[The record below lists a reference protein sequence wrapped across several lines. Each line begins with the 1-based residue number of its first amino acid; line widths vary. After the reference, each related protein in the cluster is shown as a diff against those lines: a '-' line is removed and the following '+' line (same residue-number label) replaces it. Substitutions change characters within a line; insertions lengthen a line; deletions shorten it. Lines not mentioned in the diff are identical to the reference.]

1 MSQKEIQESL
11 ELLEKDWDVDPILHD
26 FVLGKYT
33 DVTDFSLI
41 VKNVVFHIPY
51 LPKNTFYGNVIGLIV
66 TIVVIGKVVYRSHLM
81 I

>member
-41 VKNVVFHIPY
+41 VKDVVFHIPY
-51 LPKNTFYGNVIGLIV
+51 LPKEKNTFYGNAIGLIV
-66 TIVVIGKVVYRSHLM
+66 TIVVIDKDVYH
-81 I
+81 

>member
-51 LPKNTFYGNVIGLIV
+51 LPKE
-66 TIVVIGKVVYRSHLM
+66 K
-81 I
+81 

>member
-11 ELLEKDWDVDPILHD
+11 DLLEKDWDVDPILHD

-41 VKNVVFHIPY
+41 VKDVVYHIPY
-51 LPKNTFYGNVIGLIV
+51 FTHISSRFF
-66 TIVVIGKVVYRSHLM
+66 
-81 I
+81 

>member
-41 VKNVVFHIPY
+41 VKDVVFHIPY
-51 LPKNTFYGNVIGLIV
+51 LPKEKKNTFYGNAIGLIV
-66 TIVVIGKVVYRSHLM
+66 TIVVIDKDVYH
-81 I
+81 

>member
-41 VKNVVFHIPY
+41 VKMLYFIFHIY
-51 LPKNTFYGNVIGLIV
+51 QKKKNTFYGNVIGLIV
-66 TIVVIGKVVYRSHLM
+66 TIVVIDKDVYH
-81 I
+81 

>member
-1 MSQKEIQESL
+1 MSQKEIKESL

-51 LPKNTFYGNVIGLIV
+51 LPRTKSCKIGSTSQSFSSNSKDSLI
-66 TIVVIGKVVYRSHLM
+66 SF
-81 I
+81 